1 MTFKEILQKDIKNVF
16 LNLNEFAEI
25 HDLNGFKV
33 AAVIDDDFLDEITL
47 KISGEQQSKA
57 PGLFGGTIAIY
68 VAKSDFGKLKP
79 GRALEVDGK
88 LHKVISTS
96 EEDGMLKIVATRT
109 GG

>member
-1 MTFKEILQKDIKNVF
+1 MTFKEMLQKDIKNVF

-25 HDLNGFKV
+25 HDLNGYKV

-47 KISGEQQSKA
+47 KINDEPQRKA

-68 VAKSDFGKLKP
+68 VATSDFGKLKP

-88 LHKVISTS
+88 LHKVMSTS
-96 EEDGMLKIVATRT
+96 EQDGMLKIVATRT

>member
-1 MTFKEILQKDIKNVF
+1 MTFKEMLQKDIKDVF
-16 LNLNEFAEI
+16 LNLDEFAET
-25 HDLNGFKV
+25 HDLNGYKV

-47 KISGEQQSKA
+47 KITGEQQRTA

-79 GRALEVDGK
+79 GRALTVDGK
-88 LHKVISTS
+88 LYKVISTS
-96 EEDGMLKIVATRT
+96 EQDGMLKITATRT